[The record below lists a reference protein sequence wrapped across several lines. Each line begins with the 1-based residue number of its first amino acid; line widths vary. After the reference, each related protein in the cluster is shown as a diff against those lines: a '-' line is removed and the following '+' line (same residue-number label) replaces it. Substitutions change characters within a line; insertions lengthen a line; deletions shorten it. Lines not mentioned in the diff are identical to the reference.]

1 MFKLLVATLVTG
13 LAISTGSARSA
24 DAADLNSQIGKVPPR
39 TGSLRWE
46 NDYRTALQKARRMN
60 KPMFIMA
67 SASWCGPCKALER
80 ETLNNPWVR
89 HFLSNFVIVKVH
101 EDREVE
107 RIYGVDAYPTLIFAD
122 SSGVE
127 AYRTDSYQRVV
138 PFLGQLVKGFERLD
152 MDLPE
157 ELQTLIDQGVLPVR

>member
-1 MFKLLVATLVTG
+1 MFKLLMATLVTG
-13 LAISTGSARSA
+13 LAISTGAARAA
-24 DAADLNSQIGKVPPR
+24 DADDLDSQIGKVPPR

-46 NDYRTALQKARRMN
+46 NDYRTALQKAKRMN

-67 SASWCGPCKALER
+67 SASWCSQCKALER
-80 ETLNNPWVR
+80 ETLNDPWVR

-107 RIYGVDAYPTLIFAD
+107 SIYGVEAYPTLVFAN

-127 AYRTDSYQRVV
+127 AYRTRGNQGVV
-138 PFLGQLVKGFERLD
+138 PFLGRVVKGFKRLQ

-157 ELQTLIDQGVLPVR
+157 ELQTLIDQGVLPVY